1 MTMQEPHGSE
11 LANVPAAGDLDGLDP
26 IAEPPKADKMDTA
39 AKLVAG
45 AAGSAVPIPFV
56 GGVLTTAFEM
66 MADRGLNK
74 RRDAWEQTVVAA
86 ISQLI
91 EWNKAFA
98 DSDILL
104 TAVVKAGRIALAT
117 HQQEKLDALRNAVVN
132 SVAPGAPADDEQA
145 RFFRLIDELT
155 PSHIVMLRFLQSPGE
170 AFRQLPVDQRPERFN
185 IHTEMVMM
193 GKVFEVVAPGI
204 ATNLE
209 FRDLLV
215 HDLSQAHLTLTFS
228 SLDDLGMEISDDR
241 TFATSLG
248 VRFLAFISDSDR
260 SRAVKQQPKAPSPA
274 PAG

>member
-1 MTMQEPHGSE
+1 MHEPPGGE
-11 LANVPAAGDLDGLDP
+11 LANVAATGDLDNPAP
-26 IAEPPKADKMDTA
+26 IAEPPKAGKMDTA

-45 AAGSAVPIPFV
+45 AGGSAVPLPFV

-86 ISQLI
+86 INQLI

-98 DSDILL
+98 DSDVLF

-117 HQQEKLDALRNAVVN
+117 YQQEKLDALRNAVVN

-155 PSHIVMLRFLQSPGE
+155 PSHIVMLRFLQSPGG
-170 AFRQLPVDQRPERFN
+170 ALRQLPADQRPARFN
-185 IHTEMVMM
+185 IHIEMVMM
-193 GKVFEVVAPGI
+193 GKVFEMVAPEI
-204 ATNLE
+204 AANLE

-215 HDLSQAHLTLTFS
+215 YDLSQARLALTFS
-228 SLDDLGMEISDDR
+228 SLDDLGMEESDDR

-248 VRFLAFISDSDR
+248 ARFLAFVSDNDQEPALKQPSNT
-260 SRAVKQQPKAPSPA
+260 AVPA